1 MPINY
6 VRRLTASERT
16 QTANRHLGFAL
27 SFVAGATNAG
37 GFLAV
42 RQYTSHM
49 TGVVSA
55 MADNIALG
63 GTTLVL
69 AGAGALLSFVLGAA
83 FTAVLVNHARRRKLY
98 SEYALP
104 LLVEAVLLIGFGLLG
119 ARLSRIEGLFVPMT
133 VMLLCFIMGLQ
144 NALVT
149 KLSHAEIRTT
159 HVTGIVT
166 DIGIE
171 LGKLCYWNMEGSNQ
185 PKVLGDRDRLKVLLT
200 LLASFFIGGVAGAAG
215 FKTIGYL
222 STVPL
227 AMVLIVLA
235 VIPTFDDVSTLARR
249 MRKPR
254 L

>member
-6 VRRLTASERT
+6 VRRLTSATRT
-16 QTANRHLGFAL
+16 KSADRHLGFTL

-42 RQYTSHM
+42 QQYTSHM
-49 TGVVSA
+49 TGIVSA
-55 MADNIALG
+55 MADNIAFG
-63 GTTLVL
+63 GYALVL
-69 AGAGALLSFVLGAA
+69 AGAGALLSFLLGAA
-83 FTAVLVNHARRRKLY
+83 FTAVLVNHARRRHLH

-104 LLVEAVLLIGFGLLG
+104 LLIEAVLLIGFGLLG
-119 ARLSRIEGLFVPMT
+119 AQLSRIEGLFVPAT

-149 KLSHAEIRTT
+149 KISNAVIRTT

-171 LGKLCYWNMEGSNQ
+171 LGKLVYWNSYDGSDR
-185 PKVLGDRDRLKVLLT
+185 PKVVADRDRLSVLST
-200 LLASFFIGGVAGAAG
+200 LLACFFLGGVVGAAG
-215 FKTIGYL
+215 FKHVGYL

-227 AMVLIVLA
+227 AMILIGLA
-235 VIPTFDDVSTLARR
+235 AIPTYDDVTTLVRR
-249 MRKPR
+249 RRKH
-254 L
+254 